1 MVTIMYGGPIT
12 ETCRNYLYGAEVE
25 NCIDS
30 GELTF
35 RKKTKLGAIEHGQ
48 MAELSMFNYAIK
60 RKTGKENGN
69 TDYVSRY
76 PVEESRGSDKDDVLP
91 IQCNT
96 STNRI
101 GVVGFSGESS
111 KNRIY

>member
-35 RKKTKLGAIEHGQ
+35 RKKTKLGAIELG
-48 MAELSMFNYAIK
+48 
-60 RKTGKENGN
+60 
-69 TDYVSRY
+69 
-76 PVEESRGSDKDDVLP
+76 
-91 IQCNT
+91 
-96 STNRI
+96 
-101 GVVGFSGESS
+101 
-111 KNRIY
+111 